1 MLLFQWEGEAEQ
13 RQEHRQREAGEA
25 DDHVPAAEEVVL
37 ASQHAGG
44 RQHQRLLPAEAV
56 RVVVVLQSHGELVG
70 VEVHLDP
77 PVQLPERWQRR
88 GSHPDDQVL
97 LPAQRYSWVKCA
109 PTNQSPILKIPRK
122 HLLPKN
128 VLPFAPP

>member
-1 MLLFQWEGEAEQ
+1 MVLRFGSGSAAGHSQWGGEAEQ

-56 RVVVVLQSHGELVG
+56 RVVVVLQSHRDQLVG
-70 VEVHLDP
+70 VEVRLNP

-97 LPAQRYSWVKCA
+97 LPAQLFKFVFKC
-109 PTNQSPILKIPRK
+109 R
-122 HLLPKN
+122 
-128 VLPFAPP
+128 